1 MATGDLASNLRKI
14 RGEAI
19 YGQDMREAI
28 ASAIEQADD
37 ETSTLLINV
46 RNLVNSRELFF
57 NLNSLGDD
65 DYQLEI
71 VHPT

>member
-19 YGQDMREAI
+19 YGPDMREAI

-37 ETSTLLINV
+37 ETSTLLNNV
-46 RNLVNSRELFF
+46 RDLVNSRELFF
-57 NLNSLGDD
+57 ELNSLGDD
-65 DYQLEI
+65 NYQLEI